1 MREYDLIIIGAGPAG
16 YVAAIRA
23 GQLNLKTAIVEKEK
37 LGGMC
42 LNWGCI
48 PSKTLMESAKL
59 FNRVLN
65 SKEYGIDGTDDC
77 NITFNWKKAITR
89 KNRIVAR
96 LVKGV
101 EYLVKKNRVE
111 IIPGEAKIIDN
122 GLISVDNL
130 EYHTK
135 NILIATGS
143 RPETDSLQHLDAS
156 RILQI
161 DRFYKNKEIGDK
173 FVVFGSSAYAC
184 ETAFMLRYLN
194 KKVTMVTPEKQL
206 MSFLDSELIKFVT
219 DKFNKLGIA
228 LLMERSITKAGVD
241 GVFVGE
247 DFIEAD
253 TIINCSDRTAIM
265 PQTADL
271 DIALEN
277 GFIAVDEYMQTA
289 VPGVYAA
296 GDITGQ
302 ITAHAGSAQGLTAVN
317 HMAGIKEPL
326 DYDKI
331 PVNIYL
337 SPEIASVG
345 MTEEQVKQSGREYGV
360 GKFTLMANG
369 KAMAEGATEGFVKVI
384 AEKKYGEVLGVHIVA
399 PHATDMISEAVTI
412 MQLEGT
418 LEDVGRVVHAH
429 PTVSEAM
436 IEASLVALGQPRHI

>member
-23 GQLNLKTAIVEKEK
+23 GQLNLKTAIIEKEK

-59 FNRVLN
+59 FNKVQN
-65 SKEYGIDGTDDC
+65 SKEYGIDGADEC
-77 NITFNWKKAITR
+77 NISFNWKKAITR
-89 KNRIVAR
+89 KNRIVAK

-101 EYLVKKNRVE
+101 EYLVKKNKVE
-111 IIPGEAKIIDN
+111 IIPGEATIVNKD
-122 GLISVDNL
+122 LISADNL
-130 EYHTK
+130 EYRAK

-143 RPETDSLQHLDAS
+143 RPETDSLQHLDSS
-156 RILQI
+156 RVLQI
-161 DRFYKNKEIGDK
+161 DQFYKNKGIGEK
-173 FVVFGSSAYAC
+173 FIIFGSSAYAC

-194 KKVTMVTPEKQL
+194 KKVTMVSPEKQL
-206 MSFLDSELIKFVT
+206 MSFLDSELSKFVT
-219 DKFNKLGIA
+219 DKFNKLGIT
-228 LLMERSITKAGVD
+228 LLMEQSITKLGVD

-247 DFIEAD
+247 NFIEAD
-253 TIINCSDRTAIM
+253 TIINCSNRKAIIPEM
-265 PQTADL
+265 ANL

-277 GFIAVDEYMQTA
+277 GFVAIDEYMQTS

-302 ITAHAGSAQGLTAVN
+302 ITAHAGSAQGITAVN
-317 HMAGIKEPL
+317 HIAGIKEPL
-326 DYDKI
+326 DYNKI
-331 PVNIYL
+331 PMNIYL

-345 MTEEQVKQSGREYGV
+345 LTEEQIKDSGLEYVV
-360 GKFTLMANG
+360 GKFTLMANA

-399 PHATDMISEAVTI
+399 PNATDMISEAVAI

-429 PTVSEAM
+429 PTVSEAI